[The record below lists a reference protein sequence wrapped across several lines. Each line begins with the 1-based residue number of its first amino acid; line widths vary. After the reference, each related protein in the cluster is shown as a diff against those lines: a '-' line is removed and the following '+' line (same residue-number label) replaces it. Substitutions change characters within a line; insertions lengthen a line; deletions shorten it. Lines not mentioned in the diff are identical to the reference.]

1 MKHAKKQEHVT
12 KSQEN
17 HSQQKQIHRQTLAVG
32 LTDKKFKPTVI
43 NMLNKL
49 QEEINIMA
57 EYMGYFKIKRK
68 KLELI
73 KEPNR
78 NLRAEKS

>member
-1 MKHAKKQEHVT
+1 
-12 KSQEN
+12 
-17 HSQQKQIHRQTLAVG
+17 
-32 LTDKKFKPTVI
+32 
-43 NMLNKL
+43 
-49 QEEINIMA
+49 MA